1 MTPALG
7 PVGSFEQ
14 FASGAV
20 TMTDV
25 SDASVTDNQGL
36 TYALSGDDPITAAND
51 NREFFN
57 GKFAA

>member
-1 MTPALG
+1 
-7 PVGSFEQ
+7 
-14 FASGAV
+14 
-20 TMTDV
+20 MTDV